1 MASTSSPFKYLSKLQ
16 GQSVLVLG
24 GSSGIGF
31 AVAEAAVEH
40 GARVVISS
48 SRQAKV
54 DAALGRLWEHA
65 RATKQTTK
73 DDDNDEATIITGT
86 TCDVGDAETAE
97 ANLGRLLSFATR
109 DGAVKLDHIV
119 YTAGDA
125 VGLSSVATTSVA
137 EIQRLAMVRQ
147 FAAVLLA
154 KLAPAH
160 MVASVGSSLT
170 LTAGSN
176 AVRPG
181 PNWSV
186 VAGVGAAIE
195 GHARGFAVDLRPIR
209 VNVVRLGII
218 PTEFFDHIP
227 QQTRDLLIEST
238 IRTTLTGTVGRPT
251 DAAEA
256 YLYFMKDRFATGSI
270 ASTDGG
276 ILAGYKEF

>member
-1 MASTSSPFKYLSKLQ
+1 MTSTSSPFKYLTKLQ

-31 AVAEAAVEH
+31 AVAEAAIEN

-54 DAALGRLWEHA
+54 DAALGRLREHA
-65 RATKQTTK
+65 RAIKQAQG
-73 DDDNDEATIITGT
+73 DENDGAALITGT
-86 TCDVGDAETAE
+86 TCDVGDGETAE
-97 ANLGRLLSFATR
+97 ANLARLLSFATR
-109 DGAVKLDHIV
+109 DGAAKLDHIV

-125 VGLSSVATTSVA
+125 VGLPNVATTSVA
-137 EIQRLAMVRQ
+137 EMQRLAMVRQ

-160 MVASVGSSLT
+160 MVPSVGSSLT
-170 LTAGSN
+170 LTAGTNS
-176 AVRPG
+176 VRPG

-195 GHARGFAVDLRPIR
+195 GHARGFAIDLRPIR

-227 QQTRDLLIEST
+227 PQTRDLLIENT
-238 IRTTLTGTVGRPT
+238 VRTTLTGTVGRPT

-256 YLYFMKDRFATGSI
+256 YLYFMKDHFATGSV

-276 ILAGYKEF
+276 VLAGYKEF